1 LKRAQEELTKGWS
14 VMKIASENEKLEA
27 KSSRIIEHVN
37 AIAHQV
43 ELLEDD
49 VTRYEEIN
57 EM

>member
-1 LKRAQEELTKGWS
+1 
-14 VMKIASENEKLEA
+14 MKIASENEKLEA
-27 KSSRIIEHVN
+27 KSNRMIEHVN